1 MSATAGLRG
10 QRTAGMIATM
20 KRAPLHLDRERIAE
34 FCRRQR
40 IRCLAL
46 FGSVLRDD
54 FGPESDVDVLVEFEP
69 GHVPDFF
76 RLYTVEQEL
85 SALFGGRSVDIV
97 TYRALNRHL
106 REPVLASAQVQ
117 YEQG

>member
-1 MSATAGLRG
+1 VTIEIPSGKLEAFC
-10 QRTAGMIATM
+10 QRHHI
-20 KRAPLHLDRERIAE
+20 
-34 FCRRQR
+34 RR
-40 IRCLAL
+40 LAL
-46 FGSVLRDD
+46 FGSALRED

-76 RLYTVEQEL
+76 RLYDIEQEL
-85 SALFGGRSVDIV
+85 SALFGGRPVDLV

-106 REPVLASAQVQ
+106 RGPVLASAQVQ

>member
-1 MSATAGLRG
+1 MSIQIPNEKLEAFC
-10 QRTAGMIATM
+10 QRHHI
-20 KRAPLHLDRERIAE
+20 
-34 FCRRQR
+34 RR
-40 IRCLAL
+40 LAL
-46 FGSVLRDD
+46 FGSALRED

-76 RLYTVEQEL
+76 RLYDIEQEL
-85 SALFGGRSVDIV
+85 SALFGGRPVDLV
-97 TYRALNRHL
+97 TYRALNPHL